1 MLAEVST
8 ISVKQELEPK
18 VPAKS
23 FVKEYEHA
31 LGTQDWNSV
40 APLISDDAIVIFSNG
55 SLHAGKEAIRAAYQH
70 NFSTIKGEEYRIEN
84 VHWLADTADAAAYS
98 FEFHWTGVIDGRQA
112 SGLGRGTAVLV
123 RKDDRWLLVGEQLGP
138 KS

>member
-1 MLAEVST
+1 MS
-8 ISVKQELEPK
+8 
-18 VPAKS
+18 AKS

-31 LGTQDWNSV
+31 LGTQDWQSV

-84 VHWLADTADAAAYS
+84 VHWLAETAGAAAYS
-98 FEFHWTGVIDGRQA
+98 FEFHWTGVIDGRKA
-112 SGLGRGTAVLV
+112 SGSGRGTSVLV
-123 RKDDRWLLVGEQLGP
+123 CKSDQWLLVGEQLGP